1 MNKNNTKRGFTM
13 AELIVVMGILAILF
27 TLSVNTY
34 KNQRDQTSFNNSL
47 IDILSVIKTARD
59 YASTSKAAGNTG
71 QVPVDGYGVYIDKAN
86 KKLILF
92 ANNGSD
98 ANKYNTTEAA
108 PGGKD
113 GIEQEYMIPAK
124 TNFKSLQL
132 ILIKNGVP
140 TPVIGDKAAIIF
152 RPPLADVSITDNG
165 ILTVTEFT
173 ELRMQFARE
182 AAPDAIKTIKIN
194 KIAGFP
200 EIEL

>member
-1 MNKNNTKRGFTM
+1 M

-71 QVPVDGYGVYIDKAN
+71 QVPVDGYGVYIDKTN

-98 ANKYNTTEAA
+98 ANKYDTTDGLEEEYTI
-108 PGGKD
+108 PNKTLFKNLQSIKD
-113 GIEQEYMIPAK
+113 GVS
-124 TNFKSLQL
+124 TNVTG
-132 ILIKNGVP
+132 NTAV
-140 TPVIGDKAAIIF
+140 IIF
-152 RPPLADVSITDNG
+152 KPPLADTFIADQQDPQA
-165 ILTVTEFT
+165 ILL

-182 AAPDAIKTIKIN
+182 AAPDAVKTIKIN